1 MEYRMADASDI
12 DMLMNVRLSMLRIV
26 NDLPADYIFDDELVV
41 SSRRYFLEGDQT
53 TVVAVNDG
61 RCVAC
66 ASMSY
71 IEIMPTF
78 SHSSGKRAHL
88 MNVYTE
94 EHYRRRGIARQLVNM
109 LIEDARVHGATEIS
123 LDATESGRPLYE
135 SMAIWNH
142 EDWQLFGLDKYHTL
156 PTHGYA
162 LDNIRFTYIYLRRQ
176 TEADIAMEVRDS
188 IEKRRSIRKFKNTP
202 VEQKE

>member
-26 NDLPADYIFDDELVV
+26 NDLPVDYIFDDKLVTN
-41 SSRRYFLEGDQT
+41 SRRYFLEGDQT
-53 TVVAVNDG
+53 TVVAVDDG

-78 SHSSGKRAHL
+78 SHTSGKRAHL

-94 EHYRRRGIARQLVNM
+94 KDYRRRGIARQLVNM
-109 LIEDARVHGATEIS
+109 LIEDARVQGATEIS

-135 SMAIWNH
+135 SMGFKASEECMVI
-142 EDWQLFGLDKYHTL
+142 DIQQL
-156 PTHGYA
+156 
-162 LDNIRFTYIYLRRQ
+162 
-176 TEADIAMEVRDS
+176 
-188 IEKRRSIRKFKNTP
+188 
-202 VEQKE
+202 

>member
-26 NDLPADYIFDDELVV
+26 NDLPVDYIFDDKLVTN
-41 SSRRYFLEGDQT
+41 SRRYFLEGDQT
-53 TVVAVNDG
+53 TVVAVDDG

-78 SHSSGKRAHL
+78 SHTSGKRAHL

-94 EHYRRRGIARQLVNM
+94 KDYRRRGIARQLVYM

-135 SMAIWNH
+135 SMGFKASEECMVI
-142 EDWQLFGLDKYHTL
+142 DIQQL
-156 PTHGYA
+156 
-162 LDNIRFTYIYLRRQ
+162 
-176 TEADIAMEVRDS
+176 
-188 IEKRRSIRKFKNTP
+188 
-202 VEQKE
+202 

>member
-1 MEYRMADASDI
+1 MEYRVTDANDI
-12 DMLMNVRLSMLRIV
+12 DMLMDVRLSMLRIV

-94 EHYRRRGIARQLVNM
+94 ERYRRRGIAKHLVNM
-109 LIEDARVHGATEIS
+109 LIGDARAHGATEIS

-135 SMAIWNH
+135 SVGFKASEECMVI
-142 EDWQLFGLDKYHTL
+142 DIQQL
-156 PTHGYA
+156 
-162 LDNIRFTYIYLRRQ
+162 
-176 TEADIAMEVRDS
+176 
-188 IEKRRSIRKFKNTP
+188 
-202 VEQKE
+202 

>member
-1 MEYRMADASDI
+1 MEYRVTDANDI
-12 DMLMNVRLSMLRIV
+12 DMLMDVRLSMLRIV

-41 SSRRYFLEGDQT
+41 SSRRYFLEGNQT
-53 TVVAVNDG
+53 TVVAVDDG

-78 SHSSGKRAHL
+78 SHPSGKRAHL

-109 LIEDARVHGATEIS
+109 LIEDARVHGATEVS
-123 LDATESGRPLYE
+123 LDATGSGRPLYE
-135 SMAIWNH
+135 SVGFKASEECMVI
-142 EDWQLFGLDKYHTL
+142 DIQQL
-156 PTHGYA
+156 
-162 LDNIRFTYIYLRRQ
+162 
-176 TEADIAMEVRDS
+176 
-188 IEKRRSIRKFKNTP
+188 
-202 VEQKE
+202 

>member
-26 NDLPADYIFDDELVV
+26 NDLPVDYIFDDKLVTN
-41 SSRRYFLEGDQT
+41 SRRYFLEGDQT

-66 ASMSY
+66 ASVSY

-109 LIEDARVHGATEIS
+109 LIEDARAHGATEIN

-135 SMAIWNH
+135 SMGFKASEECMVI
-142 EDWQLFGLDKYHTL
+142 DIQQL
-156 PTHGYA
+156 
-162 LDNIRFTYIYLRRQ
+162 
-176 TEADIAMEVRDS
+176 
-188 IEKRRSIRKFKNTP
+188 
-202 VEQKE
+202 

>member
-1 MEYRMADASDI
+1 MEYRVTDANDI
-12 DMLMNVRLSMLRIV
+12 DMLMDVRLSMLRIV
-26 NDLPADYIFDDELVV
+26 NDLPADYVFDDELVV

-53 TVVAVNDG
+53 TVVAVDDG

-78 SHSSGKRAHL
+78 SHPSGKRAHL

-94 EHYRRRGIARQLVNM
+94 KHYRRRGIARQLVNM

-135 SMAIWNH
+135 SVGFKASEECMVIDIH
-142 EDWQLFGLDKYHTL
+142 QL
-156 PTHGYA
+156 
-162 LDNIRFTYIYLRRQ
+162 
-176 TEADIAMEVRDS
+176 
-188 IEKRRSIRKFKNTP
+188 
-202 VEQKE
+202 

>member
-1 MEYRMADASDI
+1 MEYRVTDANDI
-12 DMLMNVRLSMLRIV
+12 DMLMDVRLSMLRIV

-94 EHYRRRGIARQLVNM
+94 ESYRRRGIARQLVNM
-109 LIEDARVHGATEIS
+109 LIEDARVHGATDIS

-135 SMAIWNH
+135 SMGFKASEECMVI
-142 EDWQLFGLDKYHTL
+142 DIQQL
-156 PTHGYA
+156 
-162 LDNIRFTYIYLRRQ
+162 
-176 TEADIAMEVRDS
+176 
-188 IEKRRSIRKFKNTP
+188 
-202 VEQKE
+202 

>member
-1 MEYRMADASDI
+1 MEYRVTDANDI
-12 DMLMNVRLSMLRIV
+12 DMLMDVRLSMLRIV

-94 EHYRRRGIARQLVNM
+94 EYYRRRGIAKHLVNM
-109 LIEDARVHGATEIS
+109 LIGDARAHGATEIS

-135 SMAIWNH
+135 SVGFKASEECMVI
-142 EDWQLFGLDKYHTL
+142 DIQQL
-156 PTHGYA
+156 
-162 LDNIRFTYIYLRRQ
+162 
-176 TEADIAMEVRDS
+176 
-188 IEKRRSIRKFKNTP
+188 
-202 VEQKE
+202 

>member
-1 MEYRMADASDI
+1 MEYRVTDANDI
-12 DMLMNVRLSMLRIV
+12 DMLMDVRLFMLRIV

-53 TVVAVNDG
+53 TVVAVDDG

-78 SHSSGKRAHL
+78 SHPSGKRAHL

-94 EHYRRRGIARQLVNM
+94 ESYRRRGIARQLVNM
-109 LIEDARVHGATEIS
+109 LIEDARAHGATEIS

-135 SMAIWNH
+135 SMGFKASEECMVIGIQ
-142 EDWQLFGLDKYHTL
+142 QL
-156 PTHGYA
+156 
-162 LDNIRFTYIYLRRQ
+162 
-176 TEADIAMEVRDS
+176 
-188 IEKRRSIRKFKNTP
+188 
-202 VEQKE
+202 

>member
-1 MEYRMADASDI
+1 MEYRIADASDI

-26 NDLPADYIFDDELVV
+26 NDLPVDYIFDDKLVTN
-41 SSRRYFLEGDQT
+41 SRRYFLEGDQT
-53 TVVAVNDG
+53 TVVAVDDG

-78 SHSSGKRAHL
+78 SHTSGKRAHL

-94 EHYRRRGIARQLVNM
+94 KDYRRRGIARQLVYM

-135 SMAIWNH
+135 SMGFKASEECMVI
-142 EDWQLFGLDKYHTL
+142 DIQQL
-156 PTHGYA
+156 
-162 LDNIRFTYIYLRRQ
+162 
-176 TEADIAMEVRDS
+176 
-188 IEKRRSIRKFKNTP
+188 
-202 VEQKE
+202 

>member
-1 MEYRMADASDI
+1 MTDANDI
-12 DMLMNVRLSMLRIV
+12 DMLMDVRLSMLRIV

-53 TVVAVNDG
+53 TVVAVDDG

-78 SHSSGKRAHL
+78 SHPSGKRAHL

-94 EHYRRRGIARQLVNM
+94 KDYRRRGIARQLVNM
-109 LIEDARVHGATEIS
+109 LIGDARAHGATEIS

-135 SMAIWNH
+135 SMGFKASEECMVI
-142 EDWQLFGLDKYHTL
+142 DIQQL
-156 PTHGYA
+156 
-162 LDNIRFTYIYLRRQ
+162 
-176 TEADIAMEVRDS
+176 
-188 IEKRRSIRKFKNTP
+188 
-202 VEQKE
+202 

>member
-1 MEYRMADASDI
+1 MEYRVTDANDI
-12 DMLMNVRLSMLRIV
+12 DMLMDVRLSMLRIV

-53 TVVAVNDG
+53 TVVAVDDG

-78 SHSSGKRAHL
+78 SHPSGKRAHL

-94 EHYRRRGIARQLVNM
+94 EHYRRRGIAKHLVNM
-109 LIEDARVHGATEIS
+109 LIGDARAHGATEIS

-135 SMAIWNH
+135 SMGFKASEECMVI
-142 EDWQLFGLDKYHTL
+142 DIQQL
-156 PTHGYA
+156 
-162 LDNIRFTYIYLRRQ
+162 
-176 TEADIAMEVRDS
+176 
-188 IEKRRSIRKFKNTP
+188 
-202 VEQKE
+202 

>member
-1 MEYRMADASDI
+1 MEYRVTDANDI
-12 DMLMNVRLSMLRIV
+12 DMLMDVRLSMLRIV
-26 NDLPADYIFDDELVV
+26 NDLPADYVFDDELVV

-53 TVVAVNDG
+53 TVVAVDDG

-78 SHSSGKRAHL
+78 SHPSGKRAHL

-94 EHYRRRGIARQLVNM
+94 KDYRRRGIARQLVNM
-109 LIEDARVHGATEIS
+109 LIEDARAHGATEIS

-135 SMAIWNH
+135 SMGFKASEECMVIDIH
-142 EDWQLFGLDKYHTL
+142 QL
-156 PTHGYA
+156 
-162 LDNIRFTYIYLRRQ
+162 
-176 TEADIAMEVRDS
+176 
-188 IEKRRSIRKFKNTP
+188 
-202 VEQKE
+202 

>member
-1 MEYRMADASDI
+1 MEYRVTDANDI
-12 DMLMNVRLSMLRIV
+12 DMLMDVRLSMLRIV

-94 EHYRRRGIARQLVNM
+94 ENYRRRGIAKHLVNM
-109 LIEDARVHGATEIS
+109 LIGDARAHGATEIS

-135 SMAIWNH
+135 SMGFKASEECMVI
-142 EDWQLFGLDKYHTL
+142 DIQQL
-156 PTHGYA
+156 
-162 LDNIRFTYIYLRRQ
+162 
-176 TEADIAMEVRDS
+176 
-188 IEKRRSIRKFKNTP
+188 
-202 VEQKE
+202 

>member
-1 MEYRMADASDI
+1 MEYRIADASDI

-26 NDLPADYIFDDELVV
+26 NDLPVDYIFDDKLVTN
-41 SSRRYFLEGDQT
+41 SRRYFLEGDQT
-53 TVVAVNDG
+53 TVVAVDDG

-78 SHSSGKRAHL
+78 SHTSGKRAHL

-94 EHYRRRGIARQLVNM
+94 KDYRRRGIARQLVNM

-135 SMAIWNH
+135 SMGCKASEECMVI
-142 EDWQLFGLDKYHTL
+142 DIQQL
-156 PTHGYA
+156 
-162 LDNIRFTYIYLRRQ
+162 
-176 TEADIAMEVRDS
+176 
-188 IEKRRSIRKFKNTP
+188 
-202 VEQKE
+202 

>member
-1 MEYRMADASDI
+1 MEYRVTDANDI
-12 DMLMNVRLSMLRIV
+12 DMLMDVRLSMLRIV

-53 TVVAVNDG
+53 TVVAVDDG

-94 EHYRRRGIARQLVNM
+94 KDYRRRGIARQLVNM

-135 SMAIWNH
+135 SMGFKASEECMVI
-142 EDWQLFGLDKYHTL
+142 DIQQL
-156 PTHGYA
+156 
-162 LDNIRFTYIYLRRQ
+162 
-176 TEADIAMEVRDS
+176 
-188 IEKRRSIRKFKNTP
+188 
-202 VEQKE
+202 

>member
-1 MEYRMADASDI
+1 MEYRVTDANDI
-12 DMLMNVRLSMLRIV
+12 DMLMDVRLSMLRIV

-53 TVVAVNDG
+53 TVVAVDDG

-78 SHSSGKRAHL
+78 SHTSGKRAHL

-94 EHYRRRGIARQLVNM
+94 KDYRRRGIAKHLVNM
-109 LIEDARVHGATEIS
+109 LIGDARAHGATEIS

-135 SMAIWNH
+135 SMGFKASEECMVI
-142 EDWQLFGLDKYHTL
+142 DIQQL
-156 PTHGYA
+156 
-162 LDNIRFTYIYLRRQ
+162 
-176 TEADIAMEVRDS
+176 
-188 IEKRRSIRKFKNTP
+188 
-202 VEQKE
+202 

>member
-1 MEYRMADASDI
+1 MSRINKGGIMEYRVTDANDI
-12 DMLMNVRLSMLRIV
+12 DMLMDVRLSMLRIV
-26 NDLPADYIFDDELVV
+26 NDLPADYVFDDELVV

-53 TVVAVNDG
+53 TVVAVDDG

-78 SHSSGKRAHL
+78 SHPSGERAHL

-94 EHYRRRGIARQLVNM
+94 KDYRRRGIARQLVNM

-135 SMAIWNH
+135 SVGFKASEECMVI
-142 EDWQLFGLDKYHTL
+142 DIQQL
-156 PTHGYA
+156 
-162 LDNIRFTYIYLRRQ
+162 
-176 TEADIAMEVRDS
+176 
-188 IEKRRSIRKFKNTP
+188 
-202 VEQKE
+202 

>member
-1 MEYRMADASDI
+1 MEYRIANASDI

-26 NDLPADYIFDDELVV
+26 NDLPVDYIFDDKLVTN
-41 SSRRYFLEGDQT
+41 SRRYFLEGDQT
-53 TVVAVNDG
+53 TVVAVDDG

-94 EHYRRRGIARQLVNM
+94 EHYRRRGIARHLVNT
-109 LIEDARVHGATEIS
+109 LIEDARAHGATEIS

-135 SMAIWNH
+135 SMGFKASEECMVI
-142 EDWQLFGLDKYHTL
+142 DIQQL
-156 PTHGYA
+156 
-162 LDNIRFTYIYLRRQ
+162 
-176 TEADIAMEVRDS
+176 
-188 IEKRRSIRKFKNTP
+188 
-202 VEQKE
+202 

>member
-1 MEYRMADASDI
+1 MTDANDI
-12 DMLMNVRLSMLRIV
+12 DMLMDARLSMLRIV

-53 TVVAVNDG
+53 TVVAVDDG

-78 SHSSGKRAHL
+78 SHPSGKRAHL

-94 EHYRRRGIARQLVNM
+94 ESYRRRGIARHLVNM
-109 LIEDARVHGATEIS
+109 LIEDARAYGATEVS

-135 SMAIWNH
+135 SVGFKASEECMVI
-142 EDWQLFGLDKYHTL
+142 DIQQL
-156 PTHGYA
+156 
-162 LDNIRFTYIYLRRQ
+162 
-176 TEADIAMEVRDS
+176 
-188 IEKRRSIRKFKNTP
+188 
-202 VEQKE
+202 

>member
-1 MEYRMADASDI
+1 MEYRVTDANDI
-12 DMLMNVRLSMLRIV
+12 DMLMDVRLSMLRIV

-53 TVVAVNDG
+53 TVVAVDDG

-78 SHSSGKRAHL
+78 SHPSGKRAHL

-94 EHYRRRGIARQLVNM
+94 ESYRRRGIARQLVNM
-109 LIEDARVHGATEIS
+109 LIEDACAHGATEIS
-123 LDATESGRPLYE
+123 LDATESGRPMYE
-135 SMAIWNH
+135 SMGFKASEECMVI
-142 EDWQLFGLDKYHTL
+142 DIQQL
-156 PTHGYA
+156 
-162 LDNIRFTYIYLRRQ
+162 
-176 TEADIAMEVRDS
+176 
-188 IEKRRSIRKFKNTP
+188 
-202 VEQKE
+202 

>member
-1 MEYRMADASDI
+1 MEYRVTDANDI
-12 DMLMNVRLSMLRIV
+12 DMLMDVRLSMLRIV

-53 TVVAVNDG
+53 TVVAVDDG

-78 SHSSGKRAHL
+78 SHPSGKRAHL

-94 EHYRRRGIARQLVNM
+94 ESYRRRGIARQLVNM
-109 LIEDARVHGATEIS
+109 LIEDARAHGATEIS

-135 SMAIWNH
+135 SMGFKASEECMVIGIQ
-142 EDWQLFGLDKYHTL
+142 QL
-156 PTHGYA
+156 
-162 LDNIRFTYIYLRRQ
+162 
-176 TEADIAMEVRDS
+176 
-188 IEKRRSIRKFKNTP
+188 
-202 VEQKE
+202 

>member
-1 MEYRMADASDI
+1 MEYRVTDANDI
-12 DMLMNVRLSMLRIV
+12 DMLMDVRLSMLRIV

-53 TVVAVNDG
+53 TVVAVDDG

-78 SHSSGKRAHL
+78 SHTSGKRAHL

-94 EHYRRRGIARQLVNM
+94 KDYRRRGIARQLVNM

-135 SMAIWNH
+135 SMGFKASEECMVI
-142 EDWQLFGLDKYHTL
+142 DIQQL
-156 PTHGYA
+156 
-162 LDNIRFTYIYLRRQ
+162 
-176 TEADIAMEVRDS
+176 
-188 IEKRRSIRKFKNTP
+188 
-202 VEQKE
+202 

>member
-1 MEYRMADASDI
+1 MEYRVTDANDI
-12 DMLMNVRLSMLRIV
+12 DMLMDVRLSMLRIV
-26 NDLPADYIFDDELVV
+26 NDLPADYVFDDELVV

-53 TVVAVNDG
+53 TVVAVDDG

-78 SHSSGKRAHL
+78 SHPSGKRAHL

-94 EHYRRRGIARQLVNM
+94 ESYRRRGIARQLVNM
-109 LIEDARVHGATEIS
+109 LIGDARAHGATEIS

-135 SMAIWNH
+135 SMGFKASEECMVI
-142 EDWQLFGLDKYHTL
+142 DIQQL
-156 PTHGYA
+156 
-162 LDNIRFTYIYLRRQ
+162 
-176 TEADIAMEVRDS
+176 
-188 IEKRRSIRKFKNTP
+188 
-202 VEQKE
+202 

>member
-1 MEYRMADASDI
+1 MEYRVTDANDI
-12 DMLMNVRLSMLRIV
+12 DMLMDVRLSMLRIV

-94 EHYRRRGIARQLVNM
+94 ESYRRRGIARQLVNM

-135 SMAIWNH
+135 SVGFKASEECMAI
-142 EDWQLFGLDKYHTL
+142 DIQQL
-156 PTHGYA
+156 
-162 LDNIRFTYIYLRRQ
+162 
-176 TEADIAMEVRDS
+176 
-188 IEKRRSIRKFKNTP
+188 
-202 VEQKE
+202 

>member
-1 MEYRMADASDI
+1 MEYRIADASDI

-26 NDLPADYIFDDELVV
+26 NDLPVDYIFDDKLVTN
-41 SSRRYFLEGDQT
+41 SRRYFLEGDQT
-53 TVVAVNDG
+53 TVVAVDDG

-78 SHSSGKRAHL
+78 SHTSGKRAHL

-94 EHYRRRGIARQLVNM
+94 KDYRRRGIARQLVNM

-123 LDATESGRPLYE
+123 LAATESGRPLYE
-135 SMAIWNH
+135 SMGFKASEECMVI
-142 EDWQLFGLDKYHTL
+142 DIQQL
-156 PTHGYA
+156 
-162 LDNIRFTYIYLRRQ
+162 
-176 TEADIAMEVRDS
+176 
-188 IEKRRSIRKFKNTP
+188 
-202 VEQKE
+202 

>member
-1 MEYRMADASDI
+1 MEYRVTDANDI
-12 DMLMNVRLSMLRIV
+12 DMLMDVRLSMLRIV

-53 TVVAVNDG
+53 TVIAVDDG

-78 SHSSGKRAHL
+78 SHPSGKRAHL

-94 EHYRRRGIARQLVNM
+94 ESYRRRGIARQLVNM
-109 LIEDARVHGATEIS
+109 LIEDACAHGATEIS

-135 SMAIWNH
+135 SIGFKASEECMVI
-142 EDWQLFGLDKYHTL
+142 DIQQL
-156 PTHGYA
+156 
-162 LDNIRFTYIYLRRQ
+162 
-176 TEADIAMEVRDS
+176 
-188 IEKRRSIRKFKNTP
+188 
-202 VEQKE
+202 

>member
-1 MEYRMADASDI
+1 MEYRVTDANDI
-12 DMLMNVRLSMLRIV
+12 DMLMDVRLSMLRIV

-94 EHYRRRGIARQLVNM
+94 ENYRRRGIAKHLVNM
-109 LIEDARVHGATEIS
+109 LIGDARAHGATEIS

-135 SMAIWNH
+135 SVGFKASEECMVI
-142 EDWQLFGLDKYHTL
+142 DIQQL
-156 PTHGYA
+156 
-162 LDNIRFTYIYLRRQ
+162 
-176 TEADIAMEVRDS
+176 
-188 IEKRRSIRKFKNTP
+188 
-202 VEQKE
+202 

>member
-1 MEYRMADASDI
+1 MEYRVTDANDI
-12 DMLMNVRLSMLRIV
+12 DMLMDVRLSMLRIV
-26 NDLPADYIFDDELVV
+26 NDLPADYVFDDELVV

-53 TVVAVNDG
+53 TVVAVDDG

-78 SHSSGKRAHL
+78 SHPSGKRAHL

-94 EHYRRRGIARQLVNM
+94 KDYRRRGIARQLVNM
-109 LIEDARVHGATEIS
+109 LIGDARAHGATEIS

-135 SMAIWNH
+135 SVGFKASEECMVI
-142 EDWQLFGLDKYHTL
+142 DIQQL
-156 PTHGYA
+156 
-162 LDNIRFTYIYLRRQ
+162 
-176 TEADIAMEVRDS
+176 
-188 IEKRRSIRKFKNTP
+188 
-202 VEQKE
+202 

>member
-1 MEYRMADASDI
+1 MEYRVTDANDI
-12 DMLMNVRLSMLRIV
+12 DMLMDVRLSMLRIV

-78 SHSSGKRAHL
+78 SHTSGKRAHL

-94 EHYRRRGIARQLVNM
+94 KDYRRRGIARQLVNM

-135 SMAIWNH
+135 SMGFKASEECMVI
-142 EDWQLFGLDKYHTL
+142 DIQQL
-156 PTHGYA
+156 
-162 LDNIRFTYIYLRRQ
+162 
-176 TEADIAMEVRDS
+176 
-188 IEKRRSIRKFKNTP
+188 
-202 VEQKE
+202 

>member
-1 MEYRMADASDI
+1 MEYRVTDANDI
-12 DMLMNVRLSMLRIV
+12 DMLMDVRLSMLRIV

-53 TVVAVNDG
+53 TVVAVDDG

-71 IEIMPTF
+71 IEKMPTF

-88 MNVYTE
+88 MKVYTE
-94 EHYRRRGIARQLVNM
+94 EHYRRRGIARHLVNM
-109 LIEDARVHGATEIS
+109 LIEDACVHGATEIS

-135 SMAIWNH
+135 SVGFKASEECMVI
-142 EDWQLFGLDKYHTL
+142 DIQQL
-156 PTHGYA
+156 
-162 LDNIRFTYIYLRRQ
+162 
-176 TEADIAMEVRDS
+176 
-188 IEKRRSIRKFKNTP
+188 
-202 VEQKE
+202 